1 MMRHYFSPHISA
13 PKRPDIGWMLETEA
27 LALQILIFLAV
38 LQLKTLLVGQAAPW
52 YGVVTSNAPY

>member
-13 PKRPDIGWMLETEA
+13 PKSWMSETEA